1 MRGERGLEER
11 DWIFEVRTFK
21 ACILRVSELGQQSMI
36 WSQRCKS
43 NSPGFNGFG
52 KYSQCFR
59 QSISSLWQCL
69 PWRKKVSEVSSSV
82 QSENCTHKI
91 IIKFIIPYKLYTESF
106 TYHTTQFV
114 IHTCLELQKASF
126 TSSAEISRFSA
137 KFVQFSAIFSSSLN
151 AQVMKKTLEKYHLH
165 SL

>member
-1 MRGERGLEER
+1 M
-11 DWIFEVRTFK
+11 F
-21 ACILRVSELGQQSMI
+21 

-52 KYSQCFR
+52 KYSLCFK
-59 QSISSLWQCL
+59 QSKSSWWQCL

-126 TSSAEISRFSA
+126 TSSAELNF
-137 KFVQFSAIFSSSLN
+137 FLQIFCQIGPVFRHFFFFFECASNEKNTWKISSSQPLN
-151 AQVMKKTLEKYHLH
+151 DANYVNTMWKAWYYHVAHVKWKKTNGL
-165 SL
+165 